1 MNCLLSCANHFR
13 FLRNEFAVIN
23 NPFYL
28 QHCSDAFNVM
38 DIRQLW
44 IIVAADVPSVTSN
57 FINTTNRLRQDDRKS
72 YPALLL

>member
-13 FLRNEFAVIN
+13 LLRNEFAVIN
-23 NPFYL
+23 NFFL

-38 DIRQLW
+38 NIRQLW
-44 IIVAADVPSVTSN
+44 IMVAADVPSVISH
-57 FINTTNRLRQDDRKS
+57 FINTTNRLRRDDRKS